1 MQTRNDGTHVI
12 LPAAVPIGRRPDRAR
27 LPVTMLR
34 QSDGKVR
41 RDGSSAANVQPEHPV
56 AERGGVQGA
65 SELEARERRRVVANS
80 IVYSRIRKDE
90 RRCPQEQWKY
100 DRLGGRDKRAQ
111 GALRS
116 GGCFCRWIFSQTHI
130 VPLIDNVRRTLKPLT
145 KFAFSHLAGA
155 RHGR

>member
-1 MQTRNDGTHVI
+1 MQTRTDGTHVI

-41 RDGSSAANVQPEHPV
+41 RDGSSAADMQPEHPV

-80 IVYSRIRKDE
+80 IVYSRIKKDE
-90 RRCPQEQWKY
+90 RRCPQDQWKY
-100 DRLGGRDKRAQ
+100 DRLGGQDKRPHIAR
-111 GALRS
+111 RS
-116 GGCFCRWIFSQTHI
+116 GGCFCRIFWRAPHI
-130 VPLIDNVRRTLKPLT
+130 AVLIGNVRLT
-145 KFAFSHLAGA
+145 PNCLYQRDFSHIAA
-155 RHGR
+155 SRHGR

>member
-1 MQTRNDGTHVI
+1 MQTRTDGTHVI

-41 RDGSSAANVQPEHPV
+41 RDGSSAADMQPEHPV

-80 IVYSRIRKDE
+80 IVYSRIKKDE
-90 RRCPQEQWKY
+90 RRCPQDQWKY

-116 GGCFCRWIFSQTHI
+116 GGCFCAGIFSQTHLA
-130 VPLIDNVRRTLKPLT
+130 PLLGNVRRTLKPLVL
-145 KFAFSHLAGA
+145 FAFSHPTGA